1 MSIIIAYKRKD
12 TIYMGTDTRVLVA
25 GEKTNELCE
34 SGLKI
39 QKLDNG
45 ILLGVTGE
53 NQERQTIIAYSDIFT
68 LDKKGE
74 LTKKHIIKEII
85 PKLYNMLVKEK
96 LLRVDE
102 DDGIPYMRSMLLL
115 AYRATL
121 YEICSNFLVL
131 KYEDFQVVG
140 LCNNRAQQILLNAKE
155 NDNVNDTILKAL
167 KYSAKYYYTIGAP
180 YVLIDTKDLKYTI
193 VEGNN

>member
-74 LTKKHIIKEII
+74 LTKKHIIKEIV
-85 PKLYNMLVKEK
+85 PKLYNMLVEEK
-96 LLRVDE
+96 LLRADE

-115 AYRATL
+115 AYRGTL

-131 KYEDFQVVG
+131 KYEDFQAIG
-140 LCNNRAQQILLNAKE
+140 LSSNMAHQILLNAKE

-193 VEGNN
+193 VEGND